1 MADEQRAG
9 TGAGKSEG
17 SAPGRSPIVFISDAS
32 AETERIG
39 DTLRGAG
46 YVVADVPISGLA
58 SRVTAQRP
66 NVVLLDVDAEG
77 VLEELAKLRK
87 VPGSGSIDFV
97 FLGTGDGVVKNIDDA
112 FSNDGSAFFLRPVD

>member
-1 MADEQRAG
+1 MAQGTCPSSPRASGEKAPRASRVTNNEQPAG
-9 TGAGKSEG
+9 TGGSSKPEG

-46 YVVADVPISGLA
+46 YVVADVPIANLCA
-58 SRVTAQRP
+58 RVAAQRP

-77 VLEELAKLRK
+77 VL
-87 VPGSGSIDFV
+87 
-97 FLGTGDGVVKNIDDA
+97 
-112 FSNDGSAFFLRPVD
+112 